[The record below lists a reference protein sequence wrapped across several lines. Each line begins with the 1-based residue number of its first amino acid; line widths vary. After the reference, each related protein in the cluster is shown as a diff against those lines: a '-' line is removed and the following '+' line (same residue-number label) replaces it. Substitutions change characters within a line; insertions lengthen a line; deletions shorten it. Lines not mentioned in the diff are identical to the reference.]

1 MPENETLGGLKFNVE
16 RDLPSSEA
24 SFSLSLPAT
33 ETTMPHIALPESLPG
48 ISGLLAFRPETAAP
62 LMQLADVLL
71 HHAGSLSQG
80 ERELIATYVSSLND
94 CHFCQSSHGATAAA
108 HFGNEQ
114 LILDVQR
121 DFDSANISPKLKALL
136 TIAGQVQKGGKNVT
150 TEAVDRARTLGAT
163 DFQIHDTVLIA
174 AAFCMYNRYVD
185 GLATWAPQD
194 PEAYRARGVHLATYG
209 YVPTSERVSEAKT
222 TGNAA

>member
-1 MPENETLGGLKFNVE
+1 VGSWLFGPKPRHRLT
-16 RDLPSSEA
+16 
-24 SFSLSLPAT
+24 
-33 ETTMPHIALPESLPG
+33 
-48 ISGLLAFRPETAAP
+48 
-62 LMQLADVLL
+62 QLADVLL

-136 TIAGQVQKGGKNVT
+136 TIAGQVQKSGKNVT

-163 DFQIHDTVLIA
+163 DIQIHDTVLIA

-209 YVPTSERVSEAKT
+209 YVPTGERVSESKT